1 MESLV
6 ARSRLGGEGQAA
18 SMCSPLILTLGIQ
31 LQVLLQIGLLA
42 ACCIYAMQILPFRK
56 LDLHATGVCHW

>member
-1 MESLV
+1 MAWS
-6 ARSRLGGEGQAA
+6 SPGGGGQAA
-18 SMCSPLILTLGIQ
+18 SLRSSVIVILGIQ
-31 LQVLLQIGLLA
+31 LQVLLRIGLLA